1 MNKPLSSFDW
11 SLIQSFLVVAEEGSL
26 SGAARASGKSQ
37 PTLGRQIKTLEEG
50 LGISLFARQARGF
63 ELTDAGRD
71 LLPAAKQ
78 MAEAA
83 AALSTIAAGRDS
95 SISGTVRITASEFV
109 SQYILPAIIAETRKE
124 HPEIQIELHA
134 TDHADNLLFREAD
147 IAVRMYRP
155 TQLEVITKFLG
166 LLRLG
171 FYASSSYL
179 QEHGRPNSL
188 EEMMELDMIGY
199 DASERLIRGAAE
211 FGWELKRSD
220 FGVRCDQQTIHGELI
235 RAGCGIG
242 ILEMGVA
249 NSTPGLEAVF
259 PEFPMPALEV
269 WLTTHEALRNVPRIR
284 AVWSKLEAGLK
295 PWLSTDSDVP
305 RLKQP
310 GT

>member
-1 MNKPLSSFDW
+1 MNKPLTAFDW
-11 SLIQSFLVVAEEGSL
+11 SLIQAFLVVAEEGSL
-26 SGAARASGKSQ
+26 SGAARVSGKSQ

-50 LGISLFARQARGF
+50 LGVSLFNRQARGF
-63 ELTDAGRD
+63 ELTEAGAA

-83 AALSTIAAGRDS
+83 VALSTIAAGRDS
-95 SISGTVRITASEFV
+95 SVAGTVRITASEFV
-109 SQYILPAIIAETRKE
+109 SQYILPPIIADIRND

-134 TDHADNLLFREAD
+134 TDQVDNLLFREAD

-155 TQLEVITKFLG
+155 TQLEVVTKFLG
-166 LLRLG
+166 LLQLG

-179 QEHGRPNSL
+179 QTHGRPNTL
-188 EEMMELDMIGY
+188 DEMMELDMIGY

-220 FGVRCDQQTIHGELI
+220 FGVRCDQQAVHGELI

-242 ILEMGVA
+242 ILQTGVA
-249 NSTPGLEAVF
+249 SKTDGIEPVF
-259 PEFPMPALEV
+259 PDFPMPALEV

-284 AVWSKLEAGLK
+284 AVWSKLEVGLK
-295 PWLSTDSDVP
+295 PWLSNDPDLP
-305 RLKQP
+305 RMKP
-310 GT
+310 KRA